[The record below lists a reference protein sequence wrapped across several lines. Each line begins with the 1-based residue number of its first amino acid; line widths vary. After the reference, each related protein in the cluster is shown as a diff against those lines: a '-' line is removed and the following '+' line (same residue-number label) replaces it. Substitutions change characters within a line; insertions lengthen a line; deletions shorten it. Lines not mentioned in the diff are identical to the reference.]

1 MAVRND
7 WLIITATQI
16 NRSAWDSSEVTM
28 QNIAE
33 SAGLAH
39 TADMMYAIIQDSEMH
54 AKREYFLK
62 ILKIR
67 DGEGKGTK
75 CRFEIDYDLMRLTE
89 TQDVFG
95 S

>member
-1 MAVRND
+1 
-7 WLIITATQI
+7 
-16 NRSAWDSSEVTM
+16 
-28 QNIAE
+28 
-33 SAGLAH
+33 
-39 TADMMYAIIQDSEMH
+39 MH

-75 CRFEIDYDLMRLTE
+75 CRFEIDYEYMRLTE